1 MKVDRRRSISWCVAV
16 VLGVTWLAGAPAIDA
31 AGRAVLF
38 RTDDG
43 RLVNALFTEATE
55 RQAPAVVLVP
65 MLGRSKD
72 DWNTLAQRFAD
83 IGINALAI
91 DLPSTSPP
99 PDGFGRWHLDVSAA
113 IGFLV
118 SRPEIR
124 PSAIGVLGASLGAN
138 LAVVEAA
145 SDPRVRA
152 LALVSPSLDYR
163 GVRIEAP
170 FRNYGSRPTLL
181 VASLGDP
188 YAARTVRTLVGEAP
202 TTHEVQWSEVTAH
215 GTLLLAA
222 DQMLAGRVV
231 DWFRRVLGA
240 G

>member
-1 MKVDRRRSISWCVAV
+1 MRALQSPVRV
-16 VLGVTWLAGAPAIDA
+16 VLLGIAMAGAPVVAEA

-38 RTDDG
+38 RADDG
-43 RLVNALFTEATE
+43 RMVNAVLTEASA

-65 MLGRSKD
+65 MLGRTKD
-72 DWNTLAQRFAD
+72 DWNALAQRLAD
-83 IGINALAI
+83 AGINALAI
-91 DLPSTSPP
+91 DLPSTSLA
-99 PDGFGRWHLDVSAA
+99 GGAATWHLDIGAA

-118 SRPEIR
+118 SRPETK

-138 LAVVEAA
+138 LAVVEAS

-163 GVRIEAP
+163 GIRIETP
-170 FRNYGSRPTLL
+170 FKTYGARPALL

-188 YAARTVRTLVGEAP
+188 YAARSVRTLVGEAP
-202 TTHEVQWSEVTAH
+202 TTHEVQWSETKAH
-215 GTLLLAA
+215 GTQLLAA
-222 DQMLAGRVV
+222 DQGLAGQIVE
-231 DWFRRVLGA
+231 WFKRVLGA

>member
-1 MKVDRRRSISWCVAV
+1 VTAPGPRSIGWRIATAV
-16 VLGVTWLAGAPAIDA
+16 LAALLAGTPAMHA

-38 RTDDG
+38 RANDG
-43 RLVNALFTEATE
+43 RMVNALFMEATQQ
-55 RQAPAVVLVP
+55 QAPAVVLVP

-72 DWNTLAQRFAD
+72 DWNVLGQRFAD

-91 DLPSTSPP
+91 DLPSTASPA
-99 PDGFGRWHLDVSAA
+99 DGFGRWHLDIAAA

-124 PSAIGVLGASLGAN
+124 PSSIGVLGASLGAN
-138 LAVVEAA
+138 LAAVEAA
-145 SDPRVRA
+145 ADPRVRA

-163 GVRIEAP
+163 GVRLEAP
-170 FRNYGSRPTLL
+170 FRNYGSRPALL

-188 YAARTVRTLVGEAP
+188 YAARTVRALVAEAS
-202 TTHEVQWSEVTAH
+202 THEVQWSEVKAH